1 MKKISVI
8 NEIDKSRLKLSIE
21 HYIKYFIGKRTCE
34 INKDEALNA
43 IALAVREFAMDKMY
57 DTLARYNQCN
67 TKRIYYLSIEYLIG
81 RSLENN
87 LHNLGLYDILKD
99 IKIDGFPED
108 LSLQEIFDAEYDP
121 ALGNGG
127 LGRLAACYLDSMAS
141 LGIPGFG
148 YGINYQF
155 GLFKQKFE
163 NGYQIEQADSWLGED
178 SPWQFARNDRVVKIP
193 IYGDVETLPGANGKD
208 NFVWMNTETILG
220 VPFDFPIVGYN
231 GKSVNYLR
239 LFSAKT
245 DDELNINIFN
255 EGGYIEAMKD
265 KIETETISKVLYPSD
280 AVESGK
286 ELRLKQQYFFCSCAI
301 QDIIRRYLEKSNDFK
316 GLPDEVCIQLNDTHP
331 AIAIA
336 EMMRL
341 LVDVH
346 GQDWDTA
353 WDITRRTFAY
363 TNHTLLPEAL
373 ETWPSRIFARLLP
386 RHLQIIYEINRRF
399 MEFAREKF
407 GNDTAKLDKVTI
419 VFGEGNNQI
428 IRMANLSI
436 VGSFSVNGVAQ
447 IHSDLIKTKLVP
459 EFYELWPEKFRNVT
473 NGITPRRWLLHANT
487 ALSALIT
494 SKIGDG
500 WITNLTDLRDL
511 EDYAKDKKFIT
522 DFSQIK
528 RENKQNLA
536 QIIFKSCGVI
546 VNPQSM
552 FIVHAKRIHEY
563 KRQLMT
569 ILQVIGDYLAI
580 IKDNVKPACP
590 KTYIFAGKAAPSYNF
605 AKLIIKLINNV
616 AEVVNNDP
624 KVNDMLKVVF
634 LPDYKVSLAEKLIP
648 AADLSVQSSTAGF
661 EASGT
666 GNMKFALNGALTI
679 GTLDGANIEIRQEV
693 GEENFYLFG
702 LTEQEI
708 QKMRNDNS
716 YNPRQIYENTPY
728 IKRILNAVNSN
739 MFCEKDYVLLFKPIF
754 EELVNR
760 DYYFVL
766 ADLQSFDKTMEK
778 VENDFLNKESWA
790 RKALLNVAR
799 IGKFSSDRAVTEYTK
814 DIWHIPPCDTNG
826 KPDSNKC
833 RKSSRSKLKAT
844 A

>member
-1 MKKISVI
+1 MTLSKKDSAIIS
-8 NEIDKSRLKLSIE
+8 EIDKARLKLSIE
-21 HYIKYFIGKRTCE
+21 HYIKYFIGKRTSE

-57 DTLARYNQCN
+57 ETMARYNKCN
-67 TKRIYYLSIEYLIG
+67 TKRIYYLSVEYLIG

-87 LHNLGLYDILKD
+87 LHSLGLFDIMKE
-99 IKIDGFPED
+99 IKIDGMPD
-108 LSLQEIFDAEYDP
+108 ISLQEIFDTEYDP

-148 YGINYQF
+148 YGINYQY

-163 NGYQIEQADSWLGED
+163 NGYQVEQADTWLGED
-178 SPWQFARNDRVVKIP
+178 SPWQFARPDRTVRIP
-193 IYGDVETLPGANGKD
+193 IGGDVEVMDDGNGNK
-208 NFVWMNTETILG
+208 NYIWMNTKNIYG

-231 GKSVNYLR
+231 GKAVNYLR

-245 DDELNINIFN
+245 DDELDINIFN
-255 EGGYIEAMKD
+255 EGGYIDAVKD
-265 KIETETISKVLYPSD
+265 KIATETISKVLYPSD

-286 ELRLKQQYFFCSCAI
+286 KLRLTQQYFFVSCAM
-301 QDIIRRYLEKSNDFK
+301 QDIIRRFMEKSNDFK
-316 GLPDEVCIQLNDTHP
+316 QLPDMVCVQLNDTHP
-331 AIAIA
+331 AIAIP

-341 LVDVH
+341 LVDIH

-353 WDITRRTFAY
+353 WDIVTKVFAY

-373 ETWPSRIFARLLP
+373 ETWPARIFQELLP

-399 MEFAREKF
+399 IEFAKEKF
-407 GNDTAKLDKVTI
+407 GNDSEKLNKVSI
-419 VFGEGNNQI
+419 VVGDGENQI

-436 VGSFSVNGVAQ
+436 VGSFSVNGVAKL
-447 IHSDLIKTKLVP
+447 HSNLITTSLVP
-459 EFYELWPEKFRNVT
+459 EFYALWPEKFTNVT

-487 ALSALIT
+487 ALATLIT

-500 WITNLTDLRDL
+500 WVTKLSEL
-511 EDYAKDKKFIT
+511 ENVLKYADDEKFTKEFIA
-522 DFSQIK
+522 IK
-528 RENKQNLA
+528 RANKERLA
-536 QIIFKSCGVI
+536 KIIYKTNNILVDPNSL
-546 VNPQSM
+546 

-580 IKDNVKPACP
+580 TKDNARPKCP

-624 KVNDMLKVVF
+624 AVNDMIKVVF
-634 LPDYKVSLAEKLIP
+634 IPDYKVSLAEVLIP
-648 AADLSVQSSTAGF
+648 AADVSVQSSTAGF

-666 GNMKFALNGALTI
+666 GNMKFALNGALTL
-679 GTLDGANIEIRQEV
+679 GTLDGANIEIREEV
-693 GEENFYLFG
+693 GNENFYLFG
-702 LTEQEI
+702 LTEDEI
-708 QKMRNDNS
+708 QKMRKD
-716 YNPRQIYENTPY
+716 YNPRSIYENNNY
-728 IKRILNAVNSN
+728 IKRILNAINSN

-754 EELVNR
+754 EELLNR

-766 ADLQSFDKTMEK
+766 ADLEAFSNKLHEVEHDFMDKK
-778 VENDFLNKESWA
+778 KWA
-790 RKALLNVAR
+790 KMAINNVAR
-799 IGKFSSDRAVTEYTK
+799 IGKFTSDRAVEEYAEN
-814 DIWHIPPCDTNG
+814 IWHIKPC
-826 KPDSNKC
+826 
-833 RKSSRSKLKAT
+833 
-844 A
+844 

>member
-1 MKKISVI
+1 MSKNDSVI
-8 NEIDKSRLKLSIE
+8 ISEIDKARLKLSIE
-21 HYIKYFIGKRTCE
+21 HYIKYFIGKRTSE

-57 DTLARYNQCN
+57 ETMARYNKCN
-67 TKRIYYLSIEYLIG
+67 TKRIYYLSVEYLIG

-87 LHNLGLYDILKD
+87 LHNLGLYNIIKD
-99 IKIDGFPED
+99 IKIEGFPD
-108 LSLQEIFDAEYDP
+108 FSLKEIFDAEYDP

-163 NGYQIEQADSWLGED
+163 NGYQVELADSWLGED
-178 SPWQFARNDRVVKIP
+178 SPWQFARPDRTVRIP
-193 IYGDVETLPGANGKD
+193 IKGEVEVMDDGAGNK
-208 NFVWMNTETILG
+208 NFIWMNTQNIYG
-220 VPFDFPIVGYN
+220 VPYDFPIVGYD

-245 DDELNINIFN
+245 DDELDINIFN
-255 EGGYIEAMKD
+255 EGGYIDAVRD
-265 KIETETISKVLYPSD
+265 KISTETISKVLYPSD

-286 ELRLKQQYFFCSCAI
+286 RLRLTQQYFFVSCAM
-301 QDIIRRYLEKSNDFK
+301 QDIIRRFLEKSNDFK
-316 GLPDEVCIQLNDTHP
+316 HLPDMVCIQLNDTHP
-331 AIAIA
+331 AIAIP

-341 LVDVH
+341 LVDIH
-346 GQDWDTA
+346 GQEWDTA
-353 WDITRRTFAY
+353 WDIVTRTFAY

-373 ETWPSRIFARLLP
+373 ETWPARIFQELLP

-399 MEFAREKF
+399 MDFAREKF
-407 GNDTAKLDKVTI
+407 GNDTEKLSKVSI
-419 VFGEGNNQI
+419 VSGDGAGQI
-428 IRMANLSI
+428 VRMANLSI

-447 IHSDLIKTKLVP
+447 IHSNLIKTTLVP
-459 EFYELWPEKFRNVT
+459 EFYQLWPEKFTNVT

-487 ALSALIT
+487 ALADLIT
-494 SKIGDG
+494 SKIGEG
-500 WITNLTDLRDL
+500 WITHLGEL
-511 EDYAKDKKFIT
+511 EGLDKYTNDSKFIKE
-522 DFSQIK
+522 FSDIK
-528 RENKQNLA
+528 KANKARLA
-536 QIIFKSCGVI
+536 KVI
-546 VNPQSM
+546 YKTNNIMVNPESM

-580 IKDNVKPACP
+580 VKDNVKPKCA

-605 AKLIIKLINNV
+605 AKLVIKLINNV
-616 AEVVNNDP
+616 SDVINNDP
-624 KVNDMLKVVF
+624 AVNDMLKVVF
-634 LPDYKVSLAEKLIP
+634 IPDYKVSLAEVLIP

-679 GTLDGANIEIRQEV
+679 GTLDGANIEIREEV
-693 GEENFYLFG
+693 GDENFYLFG
-702 LTEQEI
+702 LTEEEI
-708 QKMRNDNS
+708 QKKRKD
-716 YNPRQIYENTPY
+716 YNPRVLYENNNY

-760 DYYFVL
+760 DYFFVL
-766 ADLQSFDKTMEK
+766 ADLEAFDKTMRRAET
-778 VENDFLNKESWA
+778 DFLDKKKWA
-790 RKALLNVAR
+790 KMAIANVAHM
-799 IGKFSSDRAVTEYTK
+799 GKFTSDRAVEEYA
-814 DIWHIPPCDTNG
+814 DNIWHIKPC
-826 KPDSNKC
+826 
-833 RKSSRSKLKAT
+833 
-844 A
+844 